1 MEKITIL
8 IADDHQLI
16 RETWEFLL
24 NNDERFDVVE
34 LCASG
39 VEAVKTAV
47 EKNPAVILMDIN
59 MGEMNGIDAT
69 EQIIKAL
76 PAAKVIIVSMLNQPA
91 YVKKMMRLGAVGY
104 ITKNAPV
111 EELRTAIIEVSNGN
125 KYICEEIRQI
135 LSKTSSA
142 EDENATLHNLSE
154 REIEIVLLI
163 KNGLSSKEISARLE
177 ISLKTVEVHRH
188 NILKKLNLKNS
199 ASLVNL
205 VNTSGIIL

>member
-39 VEAVKTAV
+39 VEAVKTAI

>member
-24 NNDERFDVVE
+24 NNDERFEVVG

-39 VEAVKTAV
+39 TEAVKTAM
-47 EKNPAVILMDIN
+47 EKNPDVILMDIN
-59 MGEMNGIDAT
+59 MGDMNGIDAT
-69 EQIIKAL
+69 AQIMKAL
-76 PAAKVIIVSMLNQPA
+76 PVAKIIIVSMLNQPA

-125 KYICEEIRQI
+125 KYICEEMRQI
-135 LSKTSSA
+135 LSETALA
-142 EDENATLHNLSE
+142 ENEKASLHTLSE
-154 REIEIVLLI
+154 REIEIVSHI